1 MQKLMRKFQ
10 FLNPSLNV
18 KVKIKKVRIHKHK
31 SMHYCTCKNTTLL
44 DSTNRIG
51 VGGPHAMT
59 KILLINKIQLLNLP
73 TPLLSLPR

>member
-31 SMHYCTCKNTTLL
+31 SMHYCTCQITTLL
-44 DSTNRIG
+44 DSTNNLKHLLQDWG
-51 VGGPHAMT
+51 VGTARYDKNSM
-59 KILLINKIQLLNLP
+59 N
-73 TPLLSLPR
+73 